1 MCEIRIARYHSP
13 MSKLRETLSQHDH
26 RHNLI
31 LLVLT
36 LFTVIW
42 SGAFPHDRKVWFMEI
57 TPVITGVVALVV
69 TYRTYRFTRMS
80 YNVVFIAAILIAI
93 GGHFTFERVPFGIWA
108 KEYFGTSRNHY
119 DRAGHFMQGVF
130 SALLIREMVVRRS
143 GVRRGRWLFMLVSS
157 SSLAIA
163 ALFEF
168 AEWFVAVTVGD
179 GSQAYLA
186 TQGDEWDAHWDM
198 LLAFIGSIL
207 VQLTLARF
215 QDKQLR
221 ERGLALDK

>member
-1 MCEIRIARYHSP
+1 
-13 MSKLRETLSQHDH
+13 MSNTPREPLSQRDF
-26 RHNLI
+26 RHNVA
-31 LLVLT
+31 LLVFTAL
-36 LFTVIW
+36 TVIW

-57 TPVITGVVALVV
+57 TPVIMGVLLLVV
-69 TYRTYRFTRMS
+69 TYKTYRFTRMS
-80 YNVVFIAAILIAI
+80 YLVVFIAAILIAI
-93 GGHFTFERVPFGIWA
+93 GGHYTFERVPFGIWA
-108 KEYFGTSRNHY
+108 KEYFGSSRNHY

-130 SALLIREMVVRRS
+130 SALLIREMVLRRS
-143 GVRRGRWLFMLVSS
+143 GVRRGHWLFMLVSS

-163 ALFEF
+163 AMFEF
-168 AEWFVAVTVGD
+168 VEWFVAVTVGD

-207 VQLTLARF
+207 SQWVFAPV

-221 ERGLALDK
+221 ERGLAQDK

>member
-1 MCEIRIARYHSP
+1 MCGIHFARYDSP
-13 MSKLRETLSQHDH
+13 MSKLRQTLSERDH
-26 RHNLI
+26 RHNICLLI
-31 LLVLT
+31 LIAIVT
-36 LFTVIW
+36 IW
-42 SGAFPHDRKVWFMEI
+42 SGIAPYDRKVWMLEV
-57 TPVITGVVALVV
+57 TPIISGVFALTA
-69 TYRTYRFTRMS
+69 TYKYYRFTRLS
-80 YNVVFIAAILIAI
+80 YFVVFIAAVLIAI
-93 GGHFTFERVPFGIWA
+93 GGHYTFERVPFGIWA
-108 KEYFGTSRNHY
+108 KEFFHTQRNHY

-143 GVRRGRWLFMLVSS
+143 GVRRGKWLFMLVSA

-163 ALFEF
+163 TCFEF
-168 AEWFVAVTVGD
+168 VEWFVAVTVGD

-207 VQLTLARF
+207 VQLTLVRI
-215 QDKQLR
+215 QEKQLR

>member
-1 MCEIRIARYHSP
+1 
-13 MSKLRETLSQHDH
+13 MSRLRDTLSERDH
-26 RHNLI
+26 RHNI
-31 LLVLT
+31 ALLVLT
-36 LFTVIW
+36 ILTVIW

-57 TPVITGVVALVV
+57 TPVITGVLLLAV
-69 TYRTYRFTRMS
+69 TYGTFRFTRMS
-80 YNVVFIAAILIAI
+80 YKVVFIAAILIAI
-93 GGHFTFERVPFGIWA
+93 GGHYTFERVPFGIWA

-207 VQLTLARF
+207 VQIVAAGI

-221 ERGLALDK
+221 ERGLAQDK

>member
-1 MCEIRIARYHSP
+1 
-13 MSKLRETLSQHDH
+13 MSKLRETLSERDH
-26 RHNLI
+26 RHNIVLLI
-31 LLVLT
+31 LT
-36 LFTVIW
+36 AITVIW
-42 SGAFPHDRKVWFMEI
+42 SGAFPYDRKVWFMEI
-57 TPVITGVVALVV
+57 TPVITGVLLLVV
-69 TYRTYRFTRMS
+69 TYKTYRFTRMS
-80 YNVVFIAAILIAI
+80 YFVVFIAAILIAV
-93 GGHFTFERVPFGIWA
+93 GGHYTFERVPFGIWA
-108 KEYFGTSRNHY
+108 KEAFDMKRNHY

-130 SALLIREMVVRRS
+130 SALLIREMVLRRS
-143 GVRRGRWLFMLVSS
+143 GVRRGKWLFMLVSA

-168 AEWFVAVTVGD
+168 VEWFVAVTVGD

-207 VQLTLARF
+207 VQLTLARV

-221 ERGLALDK
+221 ERGLAQDK